1 MTKFEVG
8 DRVRY
13 LPSDDSFVPKGTV
26 GNVLK
31 YYSEDDWAVEVEW
44 EGAPRVG
51 AGVYHTAFLEL
62 VESKKKDEPTLKV
75 GTRVRYLGNSET
87 IQDLVRVGE
96 LGTIEY
102 SGPRVVGVS
111 WDEHTGGI
119 FHNPSNVEAI
129 NFEKENDMSDTISK
143 KKLWE
148 AYTRYK
154 VRDVSDAQAIGE
166 FLESVDV
173 TAPSRNIRITVEA
186 TIPEDMSLELV
197 RDLIK
202 LSMDEM
208 TDIRNLNV
216 EEI

>member
-1 MTKFEVG
+1 MTKQFKFKEG
-8 DRVRY
+8 DRVVFLGTSNTRI
-13 LPSDDSFVPKGTV
+13 PVGTIGTV
-26 GNVLK
+26 VSVNIPHGIVDVKWDRLDK
-31 YYSEDDWAVEVEW
+31 IIAVVED
-44 EGAPRVG
+44 
-51 AGVYHTAFLEL
+51 LEL
-62 VESKKKDEPTLKV
+62 VEAKKKDEPILKV

-186 TIPEDMSLELV
+186 TIPEDMSPELV